1 MTEREKEKE
10 CGRQLFAPQHP
21 QIQSAGKEKKKKET
35 ARDSVPLVSSLCLFL
50 ATALFPSVDQT
61 SGVEG

>member
-1 MTEREKEKE
+1 MTEKEKEKE

-21 QIQSAGKEKKKKET
+21 QIQSSGKKKKET

-50 ATALFPSVDQT
+50 ATSLHPSIDQAC
-61 SGVEG
+61 GIEG

>member
-1 MTEREKEKE
+1 MTEKEKEKE

-21 QIQSAGKEKKKKET
+21 QIQSSGKKKKET
-35 ARDSVPLVSSLCLFL
+35 PRDSVPLLSSLCLFL
-50 ATALFPSVDQT
+50 AATLLPSVDQT